1 MTTFTAKIS
10 KYMTMMNKTNRVFL
24 ALVVWTMATVAQAQT
39 MTLGECIRMGVE
51 RNLQLQS
58 QRIDID
64 KGETQIRQSRAM
76 LLPQINGS
84 LQIIDYLKYP
94 VQVSGSTL
102 IDMDFPDQMQWG
114 RVRTMQY
121 TSQLM
126 VQAQV
131 PLYNQSILDAIKAA
145 KVVKQLHTLAYD
157 KAVETLTV
165 QIAKVYYAA
174 QSCKEQYRLLD
185 EDVQRMTEL
194 ASIAKAMLTQGVILE
209 TDYTRISINI
219 TNLETLRAQYQMV
232 YEQQLNT
239 LRFLLDMEA
248 TDAIDVERMEASL
261 PPVPRQ
267 GMNGLLPD
275 QQLLDAQHLL
285 TEKQIKLTRAGYLP
299 SIGLFAQGGFMGYQE
314 KFGDFFKKFN
324 NRQFGMAALGLQVNI
339 PIFDANDKRLKIRQ
353 YRYDAEKIKTNR
365 QLLDA
370 SLTKDYTN
378 ATLQLSQNE
387 QIFTTQSQN
396 REQAQR
402 VYDLTAR
409 RYKEGV
415 ASMTE
420 LLQDDMR
427 LISSEQDMVNAHLQ
441 YNLALIDFLRLEN
454 NLGALK

>member
-10 KYMTMMNKTNRVFL
+10 KYMTMMNKTNRVFF
-24 ALVVWTMATVAQAQT
+24 ALVAWTMATVAQAQT

-58 QRIDID
+58 QRIDIQ
-64 KGETQIRQSRAM
+64 KGETQISQSRAM
-76 LLPQINGS
+76 LLPRVDGS
-84 LQIIDYLKYP
+84 LQVIDYLKDP
-94 VQVSGSTL
+94 VQVSNSVYL
-102 IDMDFPDQMQWG
+102 NMDFPDEPQWL

-121 TSQLM
+121 SSQAMLK
-126 VQAQV
+126 AQM
-131 PLYNQSILDAIKAA
+131 PLYNQSILAAINAA
-145 KVVKQLHTLAYD
+145 KVVKELHTLAYD

-174 QSCKEQYRLLD
+174 QSCKEQRLLLD
-185 EDVQRMTEL
+185 EDVKRMTEL
-194 ASIAKAMLTQGVILE
+194 AAIAKAMLTQGVILE

-219 TNLETLRAQYQMV
+219 TNLETQREQYQMV
-232 YEQQLNT
+232 LDQQLNT

-248 TDAIDVERMEASL
+248 SDAIDVERMEAAL
-261 PPVPRQ
+261 RPVPRQ

-285 TEKQIKLTRAGYLP
+285 TEKQISLTRAGYLP
-299 SIGLFAQGGFMGYQE
+299 SIGLFGQAGYMGYQE
-314 KFGDFFKKFN
+314 KFGDFFKKFD
-324 NRQFGMAALGLQVNI
+324 NRQFGMAAVGLQVNI
-339 PIFDANDKRLKIRQ
+339 PIFDASEKRLKIKQ
-353 YRYDAEKIKTNR
+353 YRYDAEKLKTNR

-370 SLTKDYTN
+370 SLRKDYAN
-378 ATLQLSQNE
+378 ATLQLTQNE
-387 QIFTTQSQN
+387 QIYTTQSQN

-427 LISSEQDMVNAHLQ
+427 LISSEQNVVNAHLQ
-441 YNLALIDFLRLEN
+441 YNLALIDCLRLEN